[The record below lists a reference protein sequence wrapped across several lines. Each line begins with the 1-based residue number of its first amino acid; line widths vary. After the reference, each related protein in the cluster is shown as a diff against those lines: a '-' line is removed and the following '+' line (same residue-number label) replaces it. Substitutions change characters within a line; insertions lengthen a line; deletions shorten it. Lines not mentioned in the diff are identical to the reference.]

1 VKSPLMM
8 ICRQEFTMNRRNRW
22 VISFSLL
29 FAALTLATAYFGM
42 VTSGYAAFQD
52 FIRTSASII
61 NLSGFLVPLF
71 ALMLGVFSFLTNREH
86 LEVMVTQPISRS
98 RVLFGK
104 YLGLVLTA
112 IGASA
117 LGFGLPGLIIALVIG
132 TEGAASYLL
141 VVLNACLL
149 AVVFTGLAVLIS
161 LLATQK
167 QIAIGIALAVWIFFE
182 LLYGVL
188 ILATT
193 LYFPPAS
200 LKLFLLAGL
209 LGNPIDIVRVISL
222 IQIGGPHLFGPAG
235 ATLIKLTGSSG
246 IAILYGMAGLLF
258 WVLAPMTLAT
268 RLFKKQNL

>member
-1 VKSPLMM
+1 M

-22 VISFSLL
+22 VISFAGL

-42 VTSGYAAFQD
+42 ITSGYAAFQD
-52 FIRTSASII
+52 FIRTSASIV

-86 LEVMVTQPISRS
+86 LEIMVTQPVSRS
-98 RVLFGK
+98 RVLIGK

-112 IGASA
+112 LGASA
-117 LGFGLPGLIIALVIG
+117 LGFGLPGVIMAVVIG

-141 VVLNACLL
+141 VVLNSCLL
-149 AVVFTGLAVLIS
+149 AVVFTGLSVLIA
-161 LLATQK
+161 LLATRR

-193 LYFPPAS
+193 LYFPPTA
-200 LKLFLLAGL
+200 LKIFLPAAL
-209 LGNPIDIVRVISL
+209 LGNPIDTVRVLSL

-235 ATLIKLTGSSG
+235 ATLIKMTGSS
-246 IAILYGMAGLLF
+246 AVTVLYGLAGLAV
-258 WVLAPMTLAT
+258 WVIAPMAIST